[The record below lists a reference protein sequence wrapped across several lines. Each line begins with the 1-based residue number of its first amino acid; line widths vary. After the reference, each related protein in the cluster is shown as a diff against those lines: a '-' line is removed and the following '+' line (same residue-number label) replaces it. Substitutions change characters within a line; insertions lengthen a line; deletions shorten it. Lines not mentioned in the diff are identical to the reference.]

1 VPRREPAPP
10 PNWPPHEWAALPE
23 AFNRIVPSGGP
34 LTPALHALRQ
44 DLLSGRLESAL
55 RQISR
60 DGQETW
66 RSLEPSDWRQWRL
79 QLLRTFQS
87 KPPEIKVIPIDK
99 DEALDEHEHRFFVR
113 RADLDKRYPVTPLA
127 PAPGAAPAADAPAT
141 AAAPEKKASDLR
153 TDDRR
158 RKPGPKIKHD
168 WRLEVAAEVHRRKK
182 KGGRT
187 PTAGELAQFC
197 LNKFDYQPD
206 ESDINRLVRILLDD

>member
-1 VPRREPAPP
+1 MPRREPEPP
-10 PNWPPHEWAALPE
+10 PNWSPHEWAALPE

-34 LTPALHALRQ
+34 LMPALHALRQ
-44 DLLSGRLESAL
+44 DLVSGRLESAL

-66 RSLEPSDWRQWRL
+66 RSLKPSDWRQWRL
-79 QLLRTFQS
+79 QLQRTFQS

-99 DEALDEHEHRFFVR
+99 DEALDEHEHCFFVR
-113 RADLDKRYPVTPLA
+113 RADLDKRYPATPLA
-127 PAPGAAPAADAPAT
+127 PAPGGAPAADAPAT

-168 WRLEVAAEVHRRKK
+168 WKLHVAAEVHRIKESG
-182 KGGRT
+182 KGR
-187 PTAGELAQFC
+187 PSAPELAQYC
-197 LNKFDYQPD
+197 YNKWKWQPD
-206 ESDINRLVRILLDD
+206 ESDIQKLLRSLLNE

>member
-1 VPRREPAPP
+1 MPRRKPAPP

-23 AFNRIVPSGGP
+23 AFNRIAAGGGP
-34 LTPALHALRQ
+34 LTVARLALHQ

-66 RSLEPSDWRQWRL
+66 RSLMPSDWRQWRL

-99 DEALDEHEHRFFVR
+99 DEALDEHEHCFFVR
-113 RADLDKRYPVTPLA
+113 RTDLDKRYPATPLA
-127 PAPGAAPAADAPAT
+127 PAT
-141 AAAPEKKASDLR
+141 TSDPR

-158 RKPGPKIKHD
+158 RKPGPRIKH
-168 WRLEVAAEVHRRKK
+168 LLSSAATSGTISLTKATSK
-182 KGGRT
+182 S
-187 PTAGELAQFC
+187 C
-197 LNKFDYQPD
+197 
-206 ESDINRLVRILLDD
+206 